1 MQTKKATASASS
13 NIAFIKYWGKKD
25 EENIIPM
32 NTSVSMTLR
41 DSVSTTTTV
50 TFSSQF
56 PKDTLMLNGKKEGGK
71 KLEKVSQFLDIIR
84 KKFAVHEH
92 AAVESQNSFPT
103 GCGIASSASGFAALA
118 MASVEALGITLGK
131 KELSALARRGSGSA
145 CRSVYTGFVTWSGSF
160 AEQIYEK
167 RHWPELRDVIV
178 VIDAEEKKMSSRD
191 AMKRTVETS
200 DAYKKRLTVV
210 DDRVEVVKQA
220 IGQKDFPLL
229 AKTIM
234 EDSDEFHACLKDTKP
249 RVTYLTE
256 KSYTIIDAVR
266 RMNADQIIAG
276 YTFDAGPNAH
286 LITLEEHV
294 ESVVQNIKACI
305 GDVSIII
312 G

>member
-1 MQTKKATASASS
+1 
-13 NIAFIKYWGKKD
+13 
-25 EENIIPM
+25 
-32 NTSVSMTLR
+32 
-41 DSVSTTTTV
+41 
-50 TFSSQF
+50 
-56 PKDTLMLNGKKEGGK
+56 
-71 KLEKVSQFLDIIR
+71 
-84 KKFAVHEH
+84 
-92 AAVESQNSFPT
+92 
-103 GCGIASSASGFAALA
+103 
-118 MASVEALGITLGK
+118 
-131 KELSALARRGSGSA
+131 LARRGSGSA

-167 RHWPELRDVIV
+167 KHWPELRDVIV
-178 VIDAEEKKMSSRD
+178 IIDAEEKKMSSRD

-234 EDSDEFHACLKDTKP
+234 EDSDELHACLKDTRPNVK
-249 RVTYLTE
+249 YLTE
-256 KSYTIIDAVR
+256 KSYKIIEVVR
-266 RMNADQIIAG
+266 RMNMDQVIVG

-286 LITLEEHV
+286 LITLEQHV

-305 GDVSIII
+305 EDVSIII

>member
-1 MQTKKATASASS
+1 
-13 NIAFIKYWGKKD
+13 
-25 EENIIPM
+25 
-32 NTSVSMTLR
+32 
-41 DSVSTTTTV
+41 
-50 TFSSQF
+50 
-56 PKDTLMLNGKKEGGK
+56 
-71 KLEKVSQFLDIIR
+71 
-84 KKFAVHEH
+84 
-92 AAVESQNSFPT
+92 
-103 GCGIASSASGFAALA
+103 
-118 MASVEALGITLGK
+118 
-131 KELSALARRGSGSA
+131 
-145 CRSVYTGFVTWSGSF
+145 
-160 AEQIYEK
+160 
-167 RHWPELRDVIV
+167 
-178 VIDAEEKKMSSRD
+178 MSSRD

-200 DAYKKRLTVV
+200 DAYKKRLMVV

-234 EDSDEFHACLKDTKP
+234 EDSDEFHTCLKDTKP